1 MKPQSLEGLSMIPE
15 PVVATH
21 TLYAYS
27 RGSAIQLQEL
37 ANRFKPCT
45 FQRLG
50 PECLAI
56 SLAEPAKYLY
66 AFRYGSIVLVNVP
79 VESHDEILAKADFSA
94 TTTRTLSTNES
105 FGEDD
110 FYLRISYDAPK
121 VGFNYVT
128 IPEWQPAMVALV
140 CNSLAHSSALDLIE
154 RDVEQTLHRSETMI
168 RSVKETRGPGFR
180 RARLLQELATLLET
194 RHRIFNQL
202 SLLSEPD
209 LAWESELAARIYAG
223 LIDNFDIKVRVE
235 RVEKNLS
242 LIADVVELQ
251 LDLYNVQR
259 SELLELII
267 IVLIVIEI
275 IQPFFS

>member
-1 MKPQSLEGLSMIPE
+1 MMMPE
-15 PVVATH
+15 PTIAQH

-27 RGSAIQLQEL
+27 RGSAIPLQEL
-37 ANRFKPCT
+37 SNKFKPCS
-45 FQRLG
+45 FQRIG

-56 SLAEPAKYLY
+56 LLKEPNQYLY
-66 AFRYGSIVLVNVP
+66 AFRYGSIVLVNVAVAEHYP
-79 VESHDEILAKADFSA
+79 ILEKADFSIA
-94 TTTRTLSTNES
+94 TTRTLSTNEN

-110 FYLRISYDAPK
+110 FYLRISYDAPMI
-121 VGFNYVT
+121 GFNYVT

-154 RDVEQTLHRSETMI
+154 RDVEKTLSRSESMV
-168 RSVKETRGPGFR
+168 RKVKQVRGPGFR
-180 RARLLQELATLLET
+180 RSKLLQELATLLET

-223 LIDNFDIKVRVE
+223 LIENFDIKTRVE
-235 RVEKNLS
+235 RVEKNLG

-251 LDLYNVQR
+251 LDIYNVRR
-259 SELLELII
+259 SELLEVII
-267 IVLIVIEI
+267 IVLIIVEI
-275 IQPFFS
+275 LQSFFS

>member
-1 MKPQSLEGLSMIPE
+1 MITTE
-15 PVVATH
+15 PLVTTH

-27 RGSAIQLQEL
+27 RGTVMYLQDV
-37 ANRFKPCT
+37 ANRFKPAT
-45 FQRLG
+45 FQRIS
-50 PECLAI
+50 PECLVI
-56 SLAEPAKYLY
+56 SLPEDNQYLY

-79 VESHDEILAKADFSA
+79 IDQHTNILQKADFSSA
-94 TTTRTLSTNES
+94 TTRMRAINES

-110 FYLRISYDAPK
+110 FYLRISYDTPK

-154 RDVEQTLHRSETMI
+154 RDVEHTLQQSENMI
-168 RSVKETRGPGFR
+168 RRVKEMRGPGFR
-180 RARLLQELATLLET
+180 RAQLLQELANLLET

-209 LAWESELAARIYAG
+209 LAWESELAARIYTG
-223 LIDNFDIKVRVE
+223 LIDNFDIKSRVE
-235 RVEKNLS
+235 RVEKKLS
-242 LIADVVELQ
+242 LIAEVIELQ
-251 LDLYNVQR
+251 LDIYNVQR

-267 IVLIVIEI
+267 IVLILVEI
-275 IQPFFS
+275 IQSFLA